1 MLEHCAGLCTCD
13 FLHLF
18 HWSCAGNEVNEVE
31 GLSAHYCSARTAPSP
46 FFLSLLTVD
55 ARGLLVEDG
64 AVRGGDGVGP
74 GGDGVVPAEPALRRR
89 RSVGV
94 GAAVERRH
102 LVAPRLTLKMAT
114 LVDNDKE
121 IGQPN

>member
-1 MLEHCAGLCTCD
+1 M
-13 FLHLF
+13 
-18 HWSCAGNEVNEVE
+18 NEVE
-31 GLSAHYCSARTAPSP
+31 GCLPHFAVTAAPSP
-46 FFLSLLTVD
+46 FFLRLLTVD

-74 GGDGVVPAEPALRRR
+74 GGDGVVPAKPALRRR
-89 RSVGV
+89 GRVRV
-94 GAAVERRH
+94 RAAVERRH

-121 IGQPN
+121 IGQPFAPLDMS